1 MTLLITAVLFGL
13 GFAYLAT
20 QNTLGVTLNAGGYM
34 FPNIPVYIVVLG
46 SLLVGLFLAWFFSSI
61 GWVSSF
67 MTIRHKDSKIKQ
79 TENQIAKLE
88 NRVQELELEN
98 AELQNET
105 PTVVTEEETV
115 TREHRPGLLDRL
127 RHA

>member
-1 MTLLITAVLFGL
+1 MTLLITAVLFAF

-20 QNTLGVTLNAGGYM
+20 QNTLGVTLNAGGYI

-46 SLLVGLFLAWFFSSI
+46 SLLVGLFLAWFLSSI

-79 TENQIAKLE
+79 TENQITKLE
-88 NRVQELELEN
+88 KRVQELELEN

-105 PTVVTEEETV
+105 PTVVTDDETL
-115 TREHRPGLLDRL
+115 TGEKRPSLLHRL